1 MGTVDVYGMAYVDD
15 EGEEGEEEEEYEEGE
30 EEYEEGEEEVE
41 EGEEELGEGEEEEEE
56 LDEKDQVKTVEMKLD
71 NVDFDKLESDPELFE
86 KTRDAFAEQ
95 MAKGLGV
102 PKSAMTI
109 EFSLGL

>member
-1 MGTVDVYGMAYVDD
+1 MGEEEALAMEY
-15 EGEEGEEEEEYEEGE
+15 EEEEGEEEEMEGE
-30 EEYEEGEEEVE
+30 EG
-41 EGEEELGEGEEEEEE
+41 EEE

-71 NVDFDKLESDPELFE
+71 NVDFDKLESDPQLFE

-109 EFSLGL
+109 ELLAGSVRAVAVVSSRYAISV